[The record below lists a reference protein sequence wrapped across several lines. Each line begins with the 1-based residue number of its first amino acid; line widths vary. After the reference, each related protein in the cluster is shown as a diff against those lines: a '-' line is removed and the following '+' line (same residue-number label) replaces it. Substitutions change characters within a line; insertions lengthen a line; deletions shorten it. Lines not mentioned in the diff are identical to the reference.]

1 MIKQALVYSVSF
13 FIFPT
18 VLQFLFKPE
27 INWVD
32 NIGLS
37 IFAFFGYIFFAWMT
51 KSAKKDNK

>member
-13 FIFPT
+13 FLFPT

-37 IFAFFGYIFFAWMT
+37 IFAFLAYIFVEWMIR
-51 KSAKKDNK
+51 SFKKDNK

>member
-13 FIFPT
+13 FLFPT

-37 IFAFFGYIFFAWMT
+37 IFAFFGYIFFAWKN

>member
-13 FIFPT
+13 FLFPT

-37 IFAFFGYIFFAWMT
+37 IFAFFGYIYFAWMN